1 MKLKL
6 SRFLRDKVKELTAI
20 FTLNGFSERDARA
33 KALSEI
39 SRKVSAREIPADY
52 PLGPDPSPGEIAA
65 DAAWMRRMIMTPI
78 NTPLEDLADY
88 DDTALR
94 SFLAKDFSGDVLD
107 KLVTEFAR
115 LRDTQPAP
123 LAPPNIVVAPATF
136 PPVAVE
142 PAPRRASPQVR
153 RGTPP
158 AKPTP
163 PPAPQQSWPLLYVSG
178 GSRAIN
184 LNDEFPQSLATY
196 NWLRSQQR

>member
-1 MKLKL
+1 MKLNN
-6 SRFLRDKVKELTAI
+6 FLRHKISELTSA
-20 FTLNGFSERDARA
+20 FKFSGMSKRDAED
-33 KALSEI
+33 KAMHEVERRVL
-39 SRKVSAREIPADY
+39 ARELPSNF
-52 PLGPDPSPGEIAA
+52 PLGADPSPGEIAA